1 MIKTANTEAEGA
13 RASSC
18 ARTGAVEHAAV
29 GRNQRKAA
37 MQDFRVETFLTVCR
51 TMNYTRAAKALNITQ
66 PAVSQHI
73 AHLEKAYGARLFDY
87 RGKRLTLTEAGE
99 LVRSTLSTMDHDE
112 RLLRER
118 VAAAVSG
125 ARIDMSV
132 GMTLT
137 AGEYLVA
144 APLADYLAKRPDIRA
159 TVRSGG
165 TRELLALLEAGEID
179 CAFVE
184 GMFDRSAY
192 ECDVY
197 RRERLVCV
205 CAAEHVLTCGAYCI
219 EDLLSEICWCA
230 NRDRARARCLSMR
243 WLHGICPLRAFGRQA
258 WSKASTSSRS
268 SLRAAWESRFS
279 TRRRVARELEAGSLR
294 VVPLEGFRV
303 EHDISFHPP
312 EEQRVRG
319 RIPPS
324 LRRGSL
330 KRCRSRGS
338 DAMLH
343 MEQACWRH
351 PIVSR
356 ETTPRP

>member
-99 LVRSTLSTMDHDE
+99 LVRPTLSTMDHDE

-219 EDLLSEICWCA
+219 EDLLSEHLLV
-230 NRDRARARCLSMR
+230 REPGSGTRAVLEHALAARNLSLEGFRQTSMVESLDVIKIFAAR
-243 WLHGICPLRAFGRQA
+243 GLGIAF
-258 WSKASTSSRS
+258 
-268 SLRAAWESRFS
+268 LYEAA
-279 TRRRVARELEAGSLR
+279 VARELEAGSLR

-303 EHDISFHPP
+303 EHDISFIRLKNSAF
-312 EEQRVRG
+312 EAEFRRLFDEVR
-319 RIPPS
+319 
-324 LRRGSL
+324 
-330 KRCRSRGS
+330 
-338 DAMLH
+338 
-343 MEQACWRH
+343 
-351 PIVSR
+351 
-356 ETTPRP
+356 